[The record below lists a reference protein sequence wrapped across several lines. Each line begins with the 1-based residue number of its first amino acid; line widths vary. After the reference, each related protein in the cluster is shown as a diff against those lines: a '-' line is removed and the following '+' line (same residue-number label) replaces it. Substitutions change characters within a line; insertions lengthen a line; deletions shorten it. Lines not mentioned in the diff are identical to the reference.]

1 MGQTELLLAFIIYL
15 IFFGWIG
22 YRRGTRRELTVFLVA
37 FFSWLLLLEKGDIFV
52 RIANLGSK
60 FMAFIRAGGL
70 GENPDEAF
78 GAISDATP
86 WVTQQSASG
95 FLFLIW
101 VVILVLT
108 YWFTSAKI
116 PSAKSRRDGWAIL
129 LGVLNGLFY
138 ASVFLPR
145 LLALAFGLAGSAA
158 GTPLTT
164 PTTVPT
170 VSFFGL
176 LANGVRLILNSLAS
190 LWLLIA
196 PQRPMAIL
204 LLITLLLLIASLS
217 IRRSAGAK
225 S

>member
-22 YRRGTRRELTVFLVA
+22 YRRGARRELVVFLVA
-37 FFSWLLLLEKGDIFV
+37 FISWLFLLEQGDIFV

-78 GAISDATP
+78 GAIGDAP
-86 WVTQQSASG
+86 AWVTAQSAPG

-108 YWFTSAKI
+108 YWFTSARI

-129 LGVLNGLFY
+129 LGVLNGLFF

-145 LLALAFGLAGSAA
+145 LLGLAYGLAGGAA
-158 GTPLTT
+158 VGAPA
-164 PTTVPT
+164 PVPS

-176 LANGVRLILNSLAS
+176 LGNALSLFIDS
-190 LWLLIA
+190 LTSFWLLIA
-196 PQRPMAIL
+196 PQRPVAIL
-204 LLITLLLLIASLS
+204 LLITLVLLIASLS
-217 IRRSAGAK
+217 IRRSARAK